1 MKFSWQEYCSGLPCA
16 VYKHCCV
23 VAKSCPTLLQPHGLQ
38 LSRLLCPWHIPGKN
52 TGVGCHFPLQGLMF
66 LKNHWLLCWEVMEVG
81 EDRNQDIL
89 GPGGVVF
96 DSLLET
102 LILNSNLDGHL
113 LLTTVLF
120 WKQGGSTG
128 WRLPT
133 FPHLTGTPYW
143 L

>member
-1 MKFSWQEYCSGLPCA
+1 
-16 VYKHCCV
+16 
-23 VAKSCPTLLQPHGLQ
+23 
-38 LSRLLCPWHIPGKN
+38 
-52 TGVGCHFPLQGLMF
+52 MF

-81 EDRNQDIL
+81 EDRNQDVL